1 MGLKG
6 LLSGL
11 GMNGFA
17 VIGLVAFFALFVA
30 IVVWTYTRPQREIEC
45 QARLPLEKDDG

>member
-11 GMNGFA
+11 GMNAFA
-17 VIGLVAFFALFVA
+17 VIGLIVFLALFVVIA
-30 IVVWTYTRPQREIEC
+30 VWTWTRPKGEIEC
-45 QARLPLEKDDG
+45 QARLPLEEEDG